1 MDGRQRE
8 SAAPGDMFLAG
19 QTNATARGR
28 FLQPSAVRLDETHLP
43 LGGAFEG
50 AAMDGSTWGGAS
62 SVYPGDRKSPTS
74 VTHRNPPG
82 YMPGVSYKDW
92 QPPGLTIPGPTAPR
106 V

>member
-1 MDGRQRE
+1 MDGRLRE
-8 SAAPGDMFLAG
+8 SASPGDMFLAG

-62 SVYPGDRKSPTS
+62 SVYPGDRKSPIS
-74 VTHRNPPG
+74 MTHRNPPG
-82 YMPGVSYKDW
+82 YTPGVSYANW
-92 QPPGLTIPGPTAPR
+92 HPPGPTAPR